1 MTIIYFILILGGIV
15 FFHELGHFLF
25 AKKAGVYIYEFSIG
39 MGPQLFK
46 WKSKKDETMYSIRL
60 LPIGG
65 FVQMAG
71 EEIDPDENIPKEKR
85 MQSKTWL
92 QRFSIMIAGIFFNF
106 VLAIVL
112 LFVVGLINGTPQKE
126 TYIGVIDKNSSAYN
140 AGLRENFEI
149 LQVNGKKTSTK
160 DILSLELIANV
171 KKEVEIKYKD
181 ENGNVEIAKFKADTV
196 DENGTTNYKYGF
208 SLINQKQ
215 RGFFSSIKYAFTKTI
230 ELIEYM
236 FFVIWYLITGKISL
250 TNLSG
255 PIGIFTMVG
264 ETAKEGLINLVY
276 LMAIISVNVGFINF
290 LPLPAFDG
298 GRILFLIIEKIKGSP
313 VNPKIE
319 NIIHICIKPLNIIM
333 VNKLMSVMSVWWRR
347 RIMSMVVMMRYS
359 WINYSRY
366 SYRHING
373 VFLSFFIII
382 HYSFI
387 FIIVNCIRI

>member
-112 LFVVGLINGTPQKE
+112 LFVVGLINGTPKKE

-149 LQVNGKKTSTK
+149 LQVNGKKASTK

-181 ENGNVEIAKFKADTV
+181 ANGNVEIAKFKADTI

-319 NIIHICIKPLNIIM
+319 NIIHTVGLVLLMLLM
-333 VNKLMSVMSVWWRR
+333 VFITYNDIL
-347 RIMSMVVMMRYS
+347 RIFR
-359 WINYSRY
+359 
-366 SYRHING
+366 
-373 VFLSFFIII
+373 
-382 HYSFI
+382 
-387 FIIVNCIRI
+387 

>member
-149 LQVNGKKTSTK
+149 LQVNGKKASTK

-319 NIIHICIKPLNIIM
+319 NIIHTVGLGLLMLLMVFITYNDILIIF
-333 VNKLMSVMSVWWRR
+333 R
-347 RIMSMVVMMRYS
+347 
-359 WINYSRY
+359 
-366 SYRHING
+366 
-373 VFLSFFIII
+373 
-382 HYSFI
+382 
-387 FIIVNCIRI
+387 

>member
-112 LFVVGLINGTPQKE
+112 LFVVGLINGTPKKE

-149 LQVNGKKTSTK
+149 LQVNGKKASTK

-181 ENGNVEIAKFKADTV
+181 ANGNVEIAKFKADTV

-313 VNPKIE
+313 VNSKIE
-319 NIIHICIKPLNIIM
+319 NIIHTVGLGLLMLLM
-333 VNKLMSVMSVWWRR
+333 VFITYNDIL
-347 RIMSMVVMMRYS
+347 RIFR
-359 WINYSRY
+359 
-366 SYRHING
+366 
-373 VFLSFFIII
+373 
-382 HYSFI
+382 
-387 FIIVNCIRI
+387 

>member
-112 LFVVGLINGTPQKE
+112 LFVVGLINGTPKKE

-149 LQVNGKKTSTK
+149 LQVNGKKASTK

-319 NIIHICIKPLNIIM
+319 NIIHTVGLGLLMLLM
-333 VNKLMSVMSVWWRR
+333 VFITYNDIL
-347 RIMSMVVMMRYS
+347 RIFR
-359 WINYSRY
+359 
-366 SYRHING
+366 
-373 VFLSFFIII
+373 
-382 HYSFI
+382 
-387 FIIVNCIRI
+387 

>member
-149 LQVNGKKTSTK
+149 LQVNGKKASTK

-171 KKEVEIKYKD
+171 KKEVEVKYK
-181 ENGNVEIAKFKADTV
+181 

-319 NIIHICIKPLNIIM
+319 NIIHTVGLGLLMLLM
-333 VNKLMSVMSVWWRR
+333 VFITYNDIL
-347 RIMSMVVMMRYS
+347 RIFR
-359 WINYSRY
+359 
-366 SYRHING
+366 
-373 VFLSFFIII
+373 
-382 HYSFI
+382 
-387 FIIVNCIRI
+387 

>member
-112 LFVVGLINGTPQKE
+112 LFVVGLINGTPKKE

-181 ENGNVEIAKFKADTV
+181 ANGNVEIAKFKADTV

-319 NIIHICIKPLNIIM
+319 NIIHTVGLGLLMLLM
-333 VNKLMSVMSVWWRR
+333 VFITYNDIL
-347 RIMSMVVMMRYS
+347 RIFR
-359 WINYSRY
+359 
-366 SYRHING
+366 
-373 VFLSFFIII
+373 
-382 HYSFI
+382 
-387 FIIVNCIRI
+387 

>member
-149 LQVNGKKTSTK
+149 LQVNGKKASTK

-171 KKEVEIKYKD
+171 KKEVEVKYKD
-181 ENGNVEIAKFKADTV
+181 ENGNVEIAKFKADTI

-319 NIIHICIKPLNIIM
+319 NIIHTAGLGLLMLLM
-333 VNKLMSVMSVWWRR
+333 VFITYNDIL
-347 RIMSMVVMMRYS
+347 RIFR
-359 WINYSRY
+359 
-366 SYRHING
+366 
-373 VFLSFFIII
+373 
-382 HYSFI
+382 
-387 FIIVNCIRI
+387 

>member
-112 LFVVGLINGTPQKE
+112 LFVVGLINGTPKKE

-149 LQVNGKKTSTK
+149 LQVNGKKASTK

-171 KKEVEIKYKD
+171 KKEVEVKYKD
-181 ENGNVEIAKFKADTV
+181 ENGNVEIAKFKADTI

-319 NIIHICIKPLNIIM
+319 NIIHTVGLGLLMLLM
-333 VNKLMSVMSVWWRR
+333 VFITYNDIL
-347 RIMSMVVMMRYS
+347 RIFR
-359 WINYSRY
+359 
-366 SYRHING
+366 
-373 VFLSFFIII
+373 
-382 HYSFI
+382 
-387 FIIVNCIRI
+387 

>member
-112 LFVVGLINGTPQKE
+112 LFVVGLINGTPKKE

-149 LQVNGKKTSTK
+149 LQVNGKKASTK

-171 KKEVEIKYKD
+171 KKEVEVKYKD

-319 NIIHICIKPLNIIM
+319 NIIHTVGLGLLMLLM
-333 VNKLMSVMSVWWRR
+333 VFITYNDIL
-347 RIMSMVVMMRYS
+347 RIFR
-359 WINYSRY
+359 
-366 SYRHING
+366 
-373 VFLSFFIII
+373 
-382 HYSFI
+382 
-387 FIIVNCIRI
+387 

>member
-46 WKSKKDETMYSIRL
+46 WKSKKDETMYSIRF

-149 LQVNGKKTSTK
+149 LQVNGKKASTK

-171 KKEVEIKYKD
+171 KKEVEVKYKD

-230 ELIEYM
+230 ELVEYM

-319 NIIHICIKPLNIIM
+319 NIIHTVGLGLLMLLM
-333 VNKLMSVMSVWWRR
+333 VFITYNDIL
-347 RIMSMVVMMRYS
+347 RIFR
-359 WINYSRY
+359 
-366 SYRHING
+366 
-373 VFLSFFIII
+373 
-382 HYSFI
+382 
-387 FIIVNCIRI
+387 

>member
-1 MTIIYFILILGGIV
+1 
-15 FFHELGHFLF
+15 
-25 AKKAGVYIYEFSIG
+25 

-149 LQVNGKKTSTK
+149 LQVNGKKASTK

-319 NIIHICIKPLNIIM
+319 NIIHTVGLGLLMLLM
-333 VNKLMSVMSVWWRR
+333 VFITYNDIL
-347 RIMSMVVMMRYS
+347 RIFR
-359 WINYSRY
+359 
-366 SYRHING
+366 
-373 VFLSFFIII
+373 
-382 HYSFI
+382 
-387 FIIVNCIRI
+387 

>member
-149 LQVNGKKTSTK
+149 LQVNGKKASTK

-276 LMAIISVNVGFINF
+276 LMAIISLFF
-290 LPLPAFDG
+290 LCVYTK
-298 GRILFLIIEKIKGSP
+298 E
-313 VNPKIE
+313 
-319 NIIHICIKPLNIIM
+319 M
-333 VNKLMSVMSVWWRR
+333 
-347 RIMSMVVMMRYS
+347 
-359 WINYSRY
+359 
-366 SYRHING
+366 
-373 VFLSFFIII
+373 
-382 HYSFI
+382 
-387 FIIVNCIRI
+387 

>member
-149 LQVNGKKTSTK
+149 LQVNGKKASTK

-171 KKEVEIKYKD
+171 KKEVEIKYKN

-230 ELIEYM
+230 ELIEFM

-319 NIIHICIKPLNIIM
+319 NIIHTVGLGLLMLLM
-333 VNKLMSVMSVWWRR
+333 VFITYNDIL
-347 RIMSMVVMMRYS
+347 RIFR
-359 WINYSRY
+359 
-366 SYRHING
+366 
-373 VFLSFFIII
+373 
-382 HYSFI
+382 
-387 FIIVNCIRI
+387 

>member
-149 LQVNGKKTSTK
+149 LQVNGKKASTK

-236 FFVIWYLITGKISL
+236 FFVMWYLITGKISL

-319 NIIHICIKPLNIIM
+319 NIIHTVGLGLLMLLM
-333 VNKLMSVMSVWWRR
+333 VFITYNDIL
-347 RIMSMVVMMRYS
+347 RIFR
-359 WINYSRY
+359 
-366 SYRHING
+366 
-373 VFLSFFIII
+373 
-382 HYSFI
+382 
-387 FIIVNCIRI
+387 